1 MQKVITYYLVD
12 GGLIGICGSL
22 PPPPG
27 ASAVVVS
34 ETPLG
39 EWYPGTGLLERRD
52 GLRTFRRL
60 GDGREYTETIRGFY
74 VRKRPDMSGRD
85 VCLCC
90 GMDTT
95 GMRHGFDCA
104 YCGGN

>member
-1 MQKVITYYLVD
+1 MKKAIVYYLVD

-22 PPPPG
+22 PTPTG
-27 ASAVVVS
+27 ASAMVVS

-39 EWYPGTGLLERRD
+39 EWYPGIGLLERRD
-52 GLRTFRRL
+52 GIRTFRRL
-60 GDGREYTETIRGFY
+60 GDGTEYTEIIRGFY
-74 VRKRPDMSGRD
+74 VRARPDVADRD
-85 VCLCC
+85 VCFCC